1 MLFKK
6 YVPARNS
13 LMKRKVSFFANQ
25 EEDQEDNYVGSINM
39 SNFLYKHCGGTFK
52 KIFVVLITN
61 IDRGSNINLQ

>member
-25 EEDQEDNYVGSINM
+25 EEDQEHNYVGSINM
-39 SNFLYKHCGGTFK
+39 SNFLYKHCGGSF
-52 KIFVVLITN
+52 N
-61 IDRGSNINLQ
+61 Y